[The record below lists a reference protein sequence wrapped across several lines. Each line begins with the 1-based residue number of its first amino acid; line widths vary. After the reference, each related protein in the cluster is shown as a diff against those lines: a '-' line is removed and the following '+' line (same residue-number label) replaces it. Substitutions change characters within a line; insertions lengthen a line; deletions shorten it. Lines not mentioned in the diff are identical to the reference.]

1 VDSGKEDFELVRL
14 KVKDISDKNKTL
26 FRLCA
31 NITFLP
37 PYSPVSSKLQELVR
51 FLNYNHYR
59 P

>member
-1 VDSGKEDFELVRL
+1 LGSVGESRVDSGKEDFELVRL

-37 PYSPVSSKLQELVR
+37 P
-51 FLNYNHYR
+51 
-59 P
+59 